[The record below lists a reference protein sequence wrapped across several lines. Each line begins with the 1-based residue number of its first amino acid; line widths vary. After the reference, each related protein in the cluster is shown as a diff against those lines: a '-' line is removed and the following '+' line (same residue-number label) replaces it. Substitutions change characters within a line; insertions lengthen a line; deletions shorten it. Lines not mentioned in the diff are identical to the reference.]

1 MSLPTVLSVVNQF
14 PAPSETFVLRKLTA
28 LRAEG
33 YRVAV
38 AASTFLPGAR
48 ETGFDLVPL
57 TPWRDPRASWSVLGG
72 TGSAGAVGGL
82 VRSQLRRSA
91 GTARPRRLLLAP
103 LKAVGA
109 DIVHFEF
116 SGIAVSYRD
125 LLDELE
131 PARLVVSCRGSAE
144 AVQPLLDPSRA
155 EALSAVLRRV
165 DLVHCVSDA
174 MARTVG
180 RYGADPQKVL
190 VERPAVPVADLAPLA
205 DQRAAHGGPLRVLS
219 IGRLQWVKGF
229 DDALRAIARLVA
241 AGHPV
246 EYRIVGEG
254 PDREKLTFLIDELG
268 LGDSVELLGVQT
280 QAQVRD
286 QLVWADAMLLSSLS
300 EGISNAVLEA
310 MAVGLPVVSTDCGGM
325 SEVIKSGTDGFIV
338 PVADV
343 SAMAEQLGKLADDLD
358 LRRTIG
364 RAAAERAA
372 ASFDLERQVH
382 GFVTAYGRLL
392 SRS

>member
-1 MSLPTVLSVVNQF
+1 MSPPTVLSVVNQF

-38 AASTFLPGAR
+38 AASAFLPGAR
-48 ETGFDLVPL
+48 ETGFDLIPL
-57 TPWRDPRASWSVLGG
+57 TPWRDPRASWAVLGG
-72 TGSAGAVGGL
+72 GGSMEAVGGL
-82 VRSQLRRSA
+82 VRSQLRRRG
-91 GTARPRRLLLAP
+91 GTARRRRLLVAP

-144 AVQPLLDPSRA
+144 AVQPLLDPARA
-155 EALSAVLRRV
+155 EALGAVLRRV

-174 MARTVG
+174 MAGTVA
-180 RYGADPQKVL
+180 RYGADPDKVL

-205 DQRAAHGGPLRVLS
+205 ERRRDHDGPLRVLS

-229 DDALRAIARLVA
+229 DDALRAMARLVA
-241 AGHPV
+241 SGRPV

-268 LGDSVELLGVQT
+268 LGGSVTLVGVQS
-280 QAQVRD
+280 QAEVRD
-286 QLVWADAMLLSSLS
+286 QLVWADAMVLSSLS

-310 MAVGLPVVSTDCGGM
+310 MAAGLPVVSTDCGGM
-325 SEVIKSGTDGFIV
+325 VEVIDSGTDGFVV
-338 PVADV
+338 PVGDV
-343 SAMAEQLGKLADDLD
+343 AAMADQLGRLADDPA
-358 LRRTIG
+358 LRASIG
-364 RAAAERAA
+364 RAAAARAV
-372 ASFDLERQVH
+372 ASFDLERQVR
-382 GFVTAYGRLL
+382 GFVAAYGRLL
-392 SRS
+392 DT